1 VFHIRFT
8 PRSLANVL
16 AATGAAAIVGLG
28 AASPARAQD
37 SFKVIVNQAN
47 PVASLSKTKLAQY
60 FLDRATWDDGTPV
73 AAVDLPATSPV
84 REVFA
89 RELLGQSVT
98 ATSAKWRTS
107 GHGDPPP
114 TMATD
119 REVLAFVR
127 LKPGA
132 IGYIASSTET
142 AGVKVLSIGKSDA
155 GGSTPDVVEVG
166 GTIPMPE
173 RITNAAPEYPL
184 VARNGHVQ
192 GDVDLEVIIGTTGNV
207 ENVRVVKSI
216 PQLDRAALDAV
227 KRWRYKPTVVNGAAV
242 SVRTRVRVSFAL

>member
-1 VFHIRFT
+1 VSHPRFT
-8 PRSLANVL
+8 PRRFANALTTIGAGAIISLC
-16 AATGAAAIVGLG
+16 

-47 PVASLSKTKLAQY
+47 PVASLPKTKLAQY

-84 REVFA
+84 REVFS

-98 ATSAKWRTS
+98 AASAKWRTS

-132 IGYIASSTET
+132 IGYVASSTET
-142 AGVKVLSIGKSDA
+142 GGVKVLSVGKDS

-166 GTIPMPE
+166 GAIPMPE
-173 RITNAAPEYPL
+173 RITNVAPDYPL
-184 VARNGHVQ
+184 VAKNGHVQ
-192 GDVDLEVIIGTTGNV
+192 GDVDVEVIIGTSGNV
-207 ENVRVVKSI
+207 ENARVVKSI

-227 KRWRYKPTVVNGAAV
+227 KRWRYKPTVVNGVAV
-242 SVRTRVRVSFAL
+242 SIRTRVRVSFAL

>member
-1 VFHIRFT
+1 MSHIRST
-8 PRSLANVL
+8 KRSFATALA
-16 AATGAAAIVGLG
+16 TIGAAAVIGLCDV
-28 AASPARAQD
+28 SPVCAQD

-47 PVASLSKTKLAQY
+47 PVASLSKARLAQY
-60 FLDRATWDDGTPV
+60 FLDSATWDDGTAV

-84 REVFA
+84 RETFS
-89 RELLGQSVT
+89 RDLLGMSVT
-98 ATSAKWRTS
+98 AASAKWRTA

-119 REVLAFVR
+119 REVLAYVR

-132 IGYIASSTET
+132 IGYVASSTET
-142 AGVKVLSIGKSDA
+142 PGVKVLSIGRSDS
-155 GGSTPDVVEVG
+155 GGSTPDIVEVG
-166 GTIPMPE
+166 GAIPMPE
-173 RITNAAPEYPL
+173 RITSVVPEYPL
-184 VARNGHVQ
+184 VAKNGHVQ
-192 GDVDLEVIIGTTGNV
+192 GDVDVEVIIGTTGTV

-227 KRWRYKPTVVNGAAV
+227 KRWRYKPTVVNGVAV

>member
-1 VFHIRFT
+1 M
-8 PRSLANVL
+8 
-16 AATGAAAIVGLG
+16 ATAGAAAIIGLCTV
-28 AASPARAQD
+28 SPARAED

-47 PVASLSKTKLAQY
+47 PVASLSKAKLAQY

-84 REVFA
+84 RETFS
-89 RELLGQSVT
+89 RELLGMSVT
-98 ATSAKWRTS
+98 SGSAKWGAA

-132 IGYIASSTET
+132 IGYVASSTDT
-142 AGVKVLSIGKSDA
+142 AGVKVLSIGRSDS
-155 GGSTPDVVEVG
+155 GSTPDVVDVG
-166 GTIPMPE
+166 GAIPMPE
-173 RITNAAPEYPL
+173 RVVNATPEYPL
-184 VARNGHVQ
+184 VAKNGHVQ
-192 GDVDLEVIIGTTGNV
+192 GDVDVELVIGTTGSV
-207 ENVRVVKSI
+207 ESARIVKSI

-227 KRWRYKPTVVNGAAV
+227 KRWRYKPTILNGAAV
-242 SVRTRVRVSFAL
+242 AVRTRVRVSFSL